1 MPSYSKKKVRKLLKK
16 LLTAGNCYI
25 ISMVAGS
32 ADAGP
37 VLAGEEM
44 EEVGGVA
51 VYFIQEDC
59 TITLTKTV
67 RKESFHYRKKNRA
80 NSDDGFRLIKGNQVY
95 TTK

>member
-1 MPSYSKKKVRKLLKK
+1 
-16 LLTAGNCYI
+16 
-25 ISMVAGS
+25 MVAGS
-32 ADAGP
+32 ADGGA

-67 RKESFHYRKKNRA
+67 RKESFHDRKNRA